1 MKIYLS
7 KKFKKK
13 LDKFYSQDK
22 KIIELVDKQLSLF
35 KASPTHP
42 SLRLH
47 KISRKKLDDW
57 SITIKGN
64 LRIIFTF
71 YQEGILLVDIGS
83 HDEVY

>member
-1 MKIYLS
+1 MKIHLS

-13 LDKFYSQDK
+13 LDKIYNKDR
-22 KIIELVDKQLSLF
+22 KIVSLIDKQLGIF
-35 KASPTHP
+35 KNNPCHP

-47 KISRKKLDDW
+47 KISGKKTENW
-57 SITIKGN
+57 SITVRGN

>member
-47 KISRKKLDDW
+47 KIS
-57 SITIKGN
+57 TIKGN

>member
-13 LDKFYSQDK
+13 LDKFYCKDN
-22 KIIELVDKQLSLF
+22 KIITLIDKQINLF
-35 KASPTHP
+35 KVNPTHP